1 MNGPTLV
8 NPTDILKRPRISI
21 DMDTYRVYVG
31 KKRVNLTIMEL
42 NLLACLSENAGRTLS
57 RAALLRTVWDQ
68 SYVRTSRTVDTH
80 IQRLRSK
87 LGMAGYAIRTVRGVG
102 YRMEN

>member
-1 MNGPTLV
+1 
-8 NPTDILKRPRISI
+8 
-21 DMDTYRVYVG
+21 MDTYRAFVG
-31 KKRVNLTIMEL
+31 KKRVNLTIMEF
-42 NLLACLSENAGRTLS
+42 NLLVCLLKNAGTTLN

-87 LGMAGYAIRTVRGVG
+87 LGMAGYLIRTVRGVG

>member
-1 MNGPTLV
+1 MNRPILV
-8 NPTDILKRPRISI
+8 NPTDILKKPRISI

-42 NLLACLSENAGRTLS
+42 NLLACLLENAGKTIS
-57 RAALLRTVWDQ
+57 RADLLSTVWDQ

-80 IQRLRSK
+80 IQRLRRK
-87 LGMAGYAIRTVRGVG
+87 LGKAAYAIRTVRGVG
-102 YRMEN
+102 YRMES